1 MLRNKI
7 YNHISYEFFRTFFII
22 LFAFTVIAWTV
33 RAVYYLHLI
42 VDDAY
47 SIKTY
52 AIYSILNLSNII
64 TKFIPVSFLFS
75 LILTI
80 YQFKNKKEFLILWC
94 SGINKLSIVNLFTL
108 ISIIIIILNLLLS
121 IIITPNSLNYSRTL
135 LKSSDLNQVSAV
147 IKQNDFTDTFQN
159 ITFFVDEKID
169 NYKFKNIFIRDE
181 TNSISGLINDKDSK
195 DKTIIAK
202 NGYVEN
208 NKLILSDGII
218 HSSNGKEISSL
229 KFKKTEITLNSLNNR
244 TIQQPKLRETKTST
258 LYNCLFFKND
268 NLLNCPIS
276 KLKTEVLEH
285 FSRRVSMPFYILM
298 ISLICC
304 FALFSNEEK
313 ENNSFKRYF
322 VFIFSFITIIFSEI
336 LIRYTGKSELFA
348 INYFLVPMLFSPI
361 LYCLLIYKSQKEK
374 LLKVK

>member
-108 ISIIIIILNLLLS
+108 ISIIIIILNLFLS
-121 IIITPNSLNYSRTL
+121 IIITPNSLNYSRAL

-208 NKLILSDGII
+208 NKLILSDGIL